1 MKKTLIALAVA
12 ASAVVSGSAMAW
24 TGGGNGG
31 SLELG
36 GTLAPQD
43 KYIPWE
49 TSVGAAVSD
58 LNAQIIKGEKAVSIS
73 HTSAIPVL
81 GIRNVANG
89 FTGLPLIDPQID
101 YKGAVDASQFMIDGK
116 GQVYLNATV
125 NDDKGNKIGTLKT
138 VLRVA
143 AQANNGVDSNVMLYA
158 SSADS
163 GFFGGL
169 PQSAEGVF
177 DSGDAY
183 SFARTLFPGIAETWS
198 DNGTAY
204 APGNVGQF
212 DFSSTA
218 NTYHAYYAS
227 GIPQDA
233 NLSITLDQPAASDAI
248 KWHVS
253 LPITVSYN

>member
-101 YKGAVDASQFMIDGK
+101 YKGAVDASQFMTDGK

-158 SSADS
+158 
-163 GFFGGL
+163 
-169 PQSAEGVF
+169 
-177 DSGDAY
+177 
-183 SFARTLFPGIAETWS
+183 I
-198 DNGTAY
+198 
-204 APGNVGQF
+204 
-212 DFSSTA
+212 FSR
-218 NTYHAYYAS
+218 
-227 GIPQDA
+227 
-233 NLSITLDQPAASDAI
+233 
-248 KWHVS
+248 
-253 LPITVSYN
+253 

>member
-101 YKGAVDASQFMIDGK
+101 YKGAVDAS
-116 GQVYLNATV
+116 
-125 NDDKGNKIGTLKT
+125 
-138 VLRVA
+138 
-143 AQANNGVDSNVMLYA
+143 
-158 SSADS
+158 
-163 GFFGGL
+163 
-169 PQSAEGVF
+169 
-177 DSGDAY
+177 
-183 SFARTLFPGIAETWS
+183 
-198 DNGTAY
+198 
-204 APGNVGQF
+204 
-212 DFSSTA
+212 
-218 NTYHAYYAS
+218 
-227 GIPQDA
+227 
-233 NLSITLDQPAASDAI
+233 
-248 KWHVS
+248 
-253 LPITVSYN
+253 

>member
-24 TGGGNGG
+24 TAGGNGG
-31 SLELG
+31 NLELG
-36 GTLAPQD
+36 GTLTPLD
-43 KYIPWE
+43 KYVPWE
-49 TSVGAAVSD
+49 VSVGTAVNNLD
-58 LNAQIIKGEKAVSIS
+58 AQILKGDTGVSIT
-73 HTSAIPVL
+73 HATAIPVL

-89 FTGLPLIDPQID
+89 FKGQPLIDPQID
-101 YKGAVDASQFMIDGK
+101 YKGAVDSTQFMADKK
-116 GQVYLNATV
+116 GQVYLDATV
-125 NDDKGNKIGTLKT
+125 NDDKGSKIGTLKT
-138 VLRVA
+138 ILRVA

-158 SSADS
+158 SSASS

-177 DSGDAY
+177 DSPDAY
-183 SFARTLFPGIAETWS
+183 SFARTLFPGIAENWS
-198 DNGTAY
+198 DNGTKFSV
-204 APGNVGQF
+204 GNVGEF
-212 DFSSTA
+212 DFSSA
-218 NTYHAYYAS
+218 DNTYHAYYAS